1 MKTVFMHLDD
11 EDFNTFKELKGN
23 LSWKEFLMNAYGMA
37 EQKEIEQEDKTKE
50 QQEIREKKIIELMD
64 KKRFNRKL
72 AEKLVDNYG

>member
-1 MKTVFMHLDD
+1 MHLDD

-50 QQEIREKKIIELMD
+50 QQDQQWLRDEH
-64 KKRFNRKL
+64 
-72 AEKLVDNYG
+72 